1 MRKYLNV
8 EHYLNIYKI
17 RLKMME
23 DGVTNPTFEGRQII
37 QTVVEKL
44 SKLPLSEKIV
54 LEDGKMKDSKGN
66 VIVIYK
72 NK

>member
-1 MRKYLNV
+1 
-8 EHYLNIYKI
+8 
-17 RLKMME
+17 ME